1 MKRNP
6 TETETQQIIAIRKR
20 RRKNFK
26 TNIKEGEELKELR
39 CQFFGA
45 GIISLACSLVKE
57 ALMQTYIDSSEL
69 LKEGHKKV
77 MCVPYCELVKTK
89 PHRIPKGILGRL
101 LYLKLHW

>member
-1 MKRNP
+1 
-6 TETETQQIIAIRKR
+6 
-20 RRKNFK
+20 
-26 TNIKEGEELKELR
+26 
-39 CQFFGA
+39 
-45 GIISLACSLVKE
+45 
-57 ALMQTYIDSSEL
+57 MQTYIDSSEL